1 MSKRGTNDQQHIIDA
16 IDRKDYGYV
25 WEQVKFVGYK
35 KLPDINDRYT
45 VFNKAIKLFDTEL
58 NNNFIQFYLSRIG
71 FATSKVKNSRITQS
85 RGVID
90 RCKNE
95 YISPTDCEGHP
106 IAKEMRKWKN

>member
-45 VFNKAIKLFDTEL
+45 VFNKALWQI
-58 NNNFIQFYLSRIG
+58 
-71 FATSKVKNSRITQS
+71 
-85 RGVID
+85 
-90 RCKNE
+90 
-95 YISPTDCEGHP
+95 
-106 IAKEMRKWKN
+106 